1 MLSRCFIRKNK
12 IKRKSVIVTQRWRK
26 KERERELER
35 EREKHRGERK
45 ATIRT
50 VIRECKLTLPPTEL
64 LLTS

>member
-1 MLSRCFIRKNK
+1 MFYTKKQNK
-12 IKRKSVIVTQRWRK
+12 TKKCDRDTKME
-26 KERERELER
+26 KERERKRVR
-35 EREKHRGERK
+35 ERKKHRGERK

>member
-1 MLSRCFIRKNK
+1 MLSRCFIRKKQNK
-12 IKRKSVIVTQRWRK
+12 TKKCDRDTKME
-26 KERERELER
+26 KERERKRVR

-50 VIRECKLTLPPTEL
+50 VIREFKLTLPPTEL

>member
-1 MLSRCFIRKNK
+1 ME
-12 IKRKSVIVTQRWRK
+12 
-26 KERERELER
+26 KERERKRVRER